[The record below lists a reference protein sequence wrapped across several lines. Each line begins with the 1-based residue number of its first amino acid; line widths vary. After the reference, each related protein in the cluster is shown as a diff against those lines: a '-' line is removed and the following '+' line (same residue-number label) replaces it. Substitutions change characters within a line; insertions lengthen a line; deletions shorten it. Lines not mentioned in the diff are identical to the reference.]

1 MKKFL
6 LIFFLL
12 FTVGLLN
19 VSAQSRTLKGKVI
32 NGEDK
37 RPIAGATVIIVGT
50 SNGGI
55 TDNEGM
61 FEIPNVKGEIKLD
74 VSFIGFETKVMPV
87 APTVTNITVDLKSSS
102 LAIEDVVV
110 TGYGNYSKKS
120 FTGAATNVK
129 MSTVADMPAVSIEGK
144 LAGNVAGVTVSTNQ
158 GGPGSTS
165 NIRIRGRGSMNAGTQ
180 PLYVIDG
187 VPMISGTMGTLTSN
201 GGGNSVLAS
210 LNPSDIASMTVI
222 KDAAAASLYGSRAAN
237 GVVVITTKQ
246 GQAGKA
252 QINVKTNWGF
262 SDQSVNYRPTLN
274 GPDRRALLST
284 GYENYYSIDKGL
296 SGDALALAVK
306 DKIYGRKYGPDG
318 PESPTDQPG
327 GVANEPWSG
336 WTDWND
342 LIYRKGFYQNYEAS
356 ITGGTEDVKYFASV
370 SYTDQEGIVRPQAY
384 DRLTGRVNV
393 TAKKGRFTFTGG
405 ALFSSTKQ
413 TAMIGSTSTFAYA
426 SPIVHAASYSSPS
439 QYPYLNPDD
448 RLNHTG
454 EAGYDKHKAV
464 NYSHYFPKADGFN
477 PVEEIAGIDYENAY
491 NRTMMTGTAAFN
503 ILKGFDIK
511 EVFSYDIL
519 NERSYAFNSPDYRS
533 GRDDRGNM
541 TRVANK
547 LAKMVSQTQLTYKA
561 MFADKHSLDVLA
573 GYEVEDNPWEN
584 LSVTGKD
591 YDLAS
596 LKEIRNAAKTE
607 GYSETSNNRMVSWL
621 AKADYNYDGRYY
633 VGASFRRDGSSR
645 LAPETRWG
653 NFWSVSG
660 SWVISNEKFAQKCE
674 ALTLAKIRASYGVNG
689 TQPWE
694 YYRYLGLYSYGYKY
708 ADKQGLV
715 LSQLDNSSLSW
726 EKSNAVNLGVDL
738 SFWNRMNIT
747 LEIYNRDTKDLLMDK
762 RVSQTTGYEKVLKNM
777 GSMNNKGI
785 EFAINGD
792 VISNENLNW
801 NIGLNFAHNKNTLT
815 GLDGAQK
822 EIVET
827 WRVRRVGET
836 YDSFYLKE
844 YAGVDPTTGEPRYY
858 SNKPSKWDAE
868 GNPTEYRRDLVAYDK
883 ADHTFVKGKNGDVK
897 LSGAITSDFTW
908 KGLDFSFM
916 LTYTLGGY
924 IYDGIRYQFATD
936 DNLFNASVPIYYDES
951 KMWKNPGDV
960 TKFPVFKY
968 GREKDEYSDL
978 HLMNSTHLRLKN
990 ITLGYS
996 LPQSWMKKAGLGKV
1010 RVYASATNLLTWKS
1024 KDCVVDPEATMSMSF
1039 EVPNTKTVTFGID
1052 LTF

>member
-74 VSFIGFETKVMPV
+74 VSFIGFETKVMPI

-102 LAIEDVVV
+102 LAMDDVVV

-120 FTGAATNVK
+120 FTGAATNVN
-129 MSTVADMPAVSIEGK
+129 MSGVSDMPAVSIEGK

-165 NIRIRGRGSMNAGTQ
+165 NIRIRGRGSINAGTQ

-187 VPMISGTMGTLTSN
+187 VPMVSGTMGTLTSN

-237 GVVVITTKQ
+237 GVIVITTKQ

-262 SDQSVNYRPTLN
+262 SDRSVNYRPSLN

-284 GYENYYSIDKGL
+284 GYENYYKEQGI
-296 SGDALALAVK
+296 SGDDLALAVK
-306 DKIYGRKYGPDG
+306 DKIYGSKYGPDG
-318 PESPTDQPG
+318 PESPTARPG

-356 ITGGTEDVKYFASV
+356 ITGGTEAVKYFASV
-370 SYTDQEGIVRPQAY
+370 SYTDQEGIVRPQEY

-405 ALFSSTKQ
+405 ALFSSTTQ
-413 TAMIGSTSTFAYA
+413 TAMVGSTSTFAYV
-426 SPIVHAASYSSPS
+426 SPVVHAAWYSSPS
-439 QYPYLNPDD
+439 QYPYLNSDNL
-448 RLNHTG
+448 LNHK
-454 EAGYDKHKAV
+454 EDKRKFDKNKTV
-464 NYSHYFPKADGFN
+464 NYSNYFPQGGDFN

-491 NRTMMTGTAAFN
+491 NRTMMTGSAAFN

-519 NERSYAFNSPDYRS
+519 NERSYAYNSAEYKS
-533 GRDDRGNM
+533 GKGENGTM
-541 TRVANK
+541 TRVANQ
-547 LAKMVSQTQLTYKA
+547 LVKMVSQTQLTYKA
-561 MFADKHSLDVLA
+561 MFADKHSLDILA
-573 GYEVEDNPWEN
+573 GYEVEDNPWQSLNGSGEN
-584 LSVTGKD
+584 FDK
-591 YDLAS
+591 YDLNE
-596 LKEIRNAAKTE
+596 LKNAGKTE
-607 GYSETSNNRMVSWL
+607 AYSEKNNNRMVSWL

-633 VGASFRRDGSSR
+633 VGASIRRDGSSR

-674 ALTLAKIRASYGVNG
+674 ALTLAKLRASYGVNG

-694 YYRYLGLYSYGYKY
+694 YYRYLSLYSYNYKY
-708 ADKQGLV
+708 ADIQGLV
-715 LSQLDNSSLSW
+715 HSQLDNHNLSW
-726 EKSNAVNLGVDL
+726 EKNYAVNVGFDL
-738 SFWNRMNIT
+738 SFWDRMNIT
-747 LEIYNRDTKDLLMDK
+747 VDVYNRDTKDLLMDK
-762 RVSQTTGYEKVLKNM
+762 RVSQTTGYDKIIQNV

-792 VISNENLNW
+792 VISNQNLNW
-801 NIGLNFAHNKNTLT
+801 NIGLNFAHNSNTLT
-815 GLDGAQK
+815 GLDGVQK
-822 EIVET
+822 EIVDYS
-827 WRVRRVGET
+827 RIRRVGEA
-836 YDSFYLKE
+836 YESFNLKE

-858 SNKPSKWDAE
+858 SNKPSKWDAQ
-868 GNPTEYRRDLVAYDK
+868 GNPTEYRRDLVEYDK
-883 ADHTFVKGKNGDVK
+883 ADQTLVKGKNGDVK
-897 LSGAITSDFTW
+897 LGGAITSDLTW

-916 LTYTLGGY
+916 LTYTLGGW
-924 IYDGIRYQFATD
+924 IYDGIRYQFGT
-936 DNLFNASVPIYYDES
+936 NESLFEGTVPIYYDES

-960 TKFPVFKY
+960 TELPVFKY

-978 HLMNSTHLRLKN
+978 HLMSSNHLRLKN

-996 LPQSWMKKAGLGKV
+996 LPQSWMRKAGLGKI

-1024 KDCVVDPEATMSMSF
+1024 KDCVVDPESFGAMSF